1 MESQAQEIKTKVE
14 DVAAKAE
21 EVAEDIKD
29 EIGDLISSKP
39 ISTPSSSEQAWQEW
53 VDVVVDFLAKIP
65 EQLGDFFGNYKKP
78 LTTLGLI
85 LTAAITVYVTLAV
98 LDAINHIPLLSS
110 ILELVGLGYV
120 AWFVT
125 RYLLKASTRDEL
137 FAEFNGI
144 KQQIIG
150 SISHHDHQ

>member
-1 MESQAQEIKTKVE
+1 MESQAQEIKNNVE
-14 DVAAKAE
+14 EVVAKAG
-21 EVAEDIKD
+21 EVAEEIKD
-29 EIGDLISSKP
+29 DVGDLLSPKP
-39 ISTPSSSEQAWQEW
+39 MTTPSSSEQPWQEW

-65 EQLGDFFGNYKKP
+65 EQLGDFFGNYQKP

-85 LTAAITVYVTLAV
+85 LTAAVTVYVTLAV

-110 ILELVGLGYV
+110 ILELVGLGYT

-125 RYLLKASTRDEL
+125 RYLLKASTREEL
-137 FAEFNGI
+137 FAEFNGL

-150 SISHHDHQ
+150 SISHYDQ